1 MIVLFNEQD
10 LASFGTYMLSKERR
24 RPYLESDLPTEKI
37 EELLRTVTN
46 YDIETWIKLS
56 QAPKEVPAP
65 EAAEPQTNEVPLE
78 EVEA

>member
-46 YDIETWIKLS
+46 YDIESWIKLS
-56 QAPKEVPAP
+56 QAPKEVPMP
-65 EAAEPQTNEVPLE
+65 EASEPQDTEGQTESIE
-78 EVEA
+78 E